1 MSFLDQ
7 KEQVIHLV
15 LTKYGKQQIA
25 KGLFNPASYNFVDDD
40 ILYDS
45 MKANFDETQNDSE
58 DRIVSETPKN
68 SFLTNVSKLSVSN
81 PKKNPFG
88 KKTEIEED
96 LFESFLGLTNSSIG
110 EQTAPK
116 YTFFCL
122 QNQLSSSESVKQ
134 ISGINHFVPQLN
146 FEMNTF
152 LIAEKL
158 SEELAAL
165 ATAVGSDDLEQIS
178 APELGIDENTKL
190 LATFEDGTGLKLKR
204 GKTIGL
210 VVEENAVQQK
220 DGFEIEFYA
229 VKKNKTVTVNGFT
242 VDLKG
247 FVTQLQYTAGAIE
260 EGSAIIPSL
269 MSVIEFDNEDS
280 LVFTDT
286 GGFSFADGLY
296 DNLPE
301 IEEDFC

>member
-88 KKTEIEED
+88 KKTETEED

-110 EQTAPK
+110 EQIAPK

-158 SEELAAL
+158 PEELAAL
-165 ATAVGSDDLEQIS
+165 AAAVGSDDLEQIS

-220 DGFEIEFYA
+220 DGFEVEFYA
-229 VKKNKTVTVNGFT
+229 VKKNKTVTVNGYT

-247 FVTQLQYTAGAIE
+247 FVTQLQYTAGATE

-269 MSVIEFDNEDS
+269 TSVIEFDNEDS

>member
-7 KEQVIHLV
+7 KEQVIELV
-15 LTKYGKQQIA
+15 LTKYGQQQIA
-25 KGLFNPASYNFVDDD
+25 KGLFLPDSYAFVDDD
-40 ILYDS
+40 ILYDTN
-45 MKANFDETQNDSE
+45 KANYSETQNDSE
-58 DRIVSETPKN
+58 DRIVSETPKS
-68 SFLTNVSKLSVSN
+68 SFLTNISKISVSN
-81 PKKNPFG
+81 PKKNPLG
-88 KKTEIEED
+88 KKAEIEED
-96 LFESFLGLTNSSIG
+96 LFESSLGLSDSSLG
-110 EQTAPK
+110 DQTAPK

-122 QNQLSSSESVKQ
+122 QNELSSSESIKN

-220 DGFEIEFYA
+220 DSFEIEFYA
-229 VKKNKTVTVNGFT
+229 VKKNKTVTVNGYT
-242 VDLKG
+242 IDLKG